1 MKLFK
6 YIHIWLNIMTNFKEN
21 KLDQMKQD
29 LGDIESDAKEL
40 EIGIPQNGIGN
51 DRLMLTEVVQSSN
64 SKDFFSNSEI
74 LSELHKLQAC
84 LDSQQKILSNMF
96 KKIE

>member
-6 YIHIWLNIMTNFKEN
+6 YIHIWLNIMTNSKEN

-29 LGDIESDAKEL
+29 LGDIESDAKAL
-40 EIGIPQNGIGN
+40 EIGIQQNDIGN
-51 DRLMLTEVVQSSN
+51 DRFMLTEVVKSSN

-84 LDSQQKILSNMF
+84 LNSQQKILSNII

>member
-1 MKLFK
+1 
-6 YIHIWLNIMTNFKEN
+6 MTNSKEN

-29 LGDIESDAKEL
+29 LGDIESDAKAL
-40 EIGIPQNGIGN
+40 EIGVPQNGIGN
-51 DRLMLTEVVQSSN
+51 DRLMLTEVVKSSN
-64 SKDFFSNSEI
+64 SKAFFSNSKI

-84 LDSQQKILSNMF
+84 LDSQQKILSNII

>member
-6 YIHIWLNIMTNFKEN
+6 YIHIWLNIMTNSKEN

-29 LGDIESDAKEL
+29 LGNIESDAKEL
-40 EIGIPQNGIGN
+40 EIEIPQNGIGN
-51 DRLMLTEVVQSSN
+51 DRLMLTEVVKSSD

-84 LDSQQKILSNMF
+84 LDSQQKILSNII

>member
-1 MKLFK
+1 
-6 YIHIWLNIMTNFKEN
+6 MTNSKEN

-29 LGDIESDAKEL
+29 LGDIESDAKAL
-40 EIGIPQNGIGN
+40 EIGIQQNDIGN
-51 DRLMLTEVVQSSN
+51 DRFMLTEVVKSSN

-84 LDSQQKILSNMF
+84 LDSQQKILSNII

>member
-1 MKLFK
+1 
-6 YIHIWLNIMTNFKEN
+6 MTNSKEN

-29 LGDIESDAKEL
+29 LGDIESYAKAL
-40 EIGIPQNGIGN
+40 EIGIPHNDIGK
-51 DRLMLTEVVQSSN
+51 DRLMLTEVVKSSN

-84 LDSQQKILSNMF
+84 LDSQQKILSNII